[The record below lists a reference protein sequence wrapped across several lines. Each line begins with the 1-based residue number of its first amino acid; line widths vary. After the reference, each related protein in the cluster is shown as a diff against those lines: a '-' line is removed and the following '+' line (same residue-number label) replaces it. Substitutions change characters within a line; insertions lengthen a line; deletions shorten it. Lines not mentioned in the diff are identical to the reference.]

1 MNTRKLLSA
10 IICFLLP
17 LALVANPIKGL
28 LERIAPGASQ
38 KFIIRID
45 KNAERDFFE
54 LGQKGDKI
62 VICGNTYVNIASG
75 LNWYL
80 KYYAGIHLS
89 WNNMTQNCP
98 LLSHP

>member
-1 MNTRKLLSA
+1 MNTRKFLSA

-45 KNAERDFFE
+45 KNAERDFSNS
-54 LGQKGDKI
+54 DKK
-62 VICGNTYVNIASG
+62 VTS
-75 LNWYL
+75 
-80 KYYAGIHLS
+80 
-89 WNNMTQNCP
+89 
-98 LLSHP
+98 